1 MKAWILN
8 IGDEVLRGRIENKN
22 AAFLGRELTKLGI
35 LPVKCAVVGDDPEM
49 IGKILE
55 AFRKDDS
62 EILITTGGLGPTHD
76 DITKEAVFGFL
87 GLETEL
93 RKEHMGKLE
102 AHFGGSFPDTNLRQ
116 LYFPKEALLLE
127 NKLGTAP
134 GAIVEQGGK
143 TYILLVGP
151 FREMEAMFRAQ
162 VLPFLRKLSGEDEFV
177 NEFIAMGK
185 GESEFEEYLG
195 GLYRSHP
202 EVNFA
207 SYPEEGQIRFVLRS
221 KDARAHREAL
231 SEFRELMR
239 DYIISEEG
247 ESIEGAVVA
256 LLKAGG
262 LRVSVAE
269 SCTGGMLAS
278 MLVNVPGASAVFEE
292 GFVTYSDGA
301 KMKYLGV
308 REGTLAEYGAVSEA
322 IVLEMIAG
330 LRRLNGAEVRI
341 AVSGIA
347 GPGGGTPEK
356 PVGLV
361 HYAIGIEDDA
371 FSEAKTFK
379 GNREQIRRKTC
390 LWVLYRLH
398 SLLKERLGSKT

>member
-1 MKAWILN
+1 
-8 IGDEVLRGRIENKN
+8 
-22 AAFLGRELTKLGI
+22 
-35 LPVKCAVVGDDPEM
+35 
-49 IGKILE
+49 
-55 AFRKDDS
+55 
-62 EILITTGGLGPTHD
+62 
-76 DITKEAVFGFL
+76 
-87 GLETEL
+87 
-93 RKEHMGKLE
+93 
-102 AHFGGSFPDTNLRQ
+102 
-116 LYFPKEALLLE
+116 
-127 NKLGTAP
+127 
-134 GAIVEQGGK
+134 
-143 TYILLVGP
+143 
-151 FREMEAMFRAQ
+151 
-162 VLPFLRKLSGEDEFV
+162 
-177 NEFIAMGK
+177 
-185 GESEFEEYLG
+185 
-195 GLYRSHP
+195 
-202 EVNFA
+202 
-207 SYPEEGQIRFVLRS
+207 
-221 KDARAHREAL
+221 
-231 SEFRELMR
+231 MR